1 MNLTEKEKTRL
12 EELKKKE
19 VQKSLTEAEKVELK
33 GLKDKLLKPN

>member
-1 MNLTEKEKTRL
+1 MNLTEKEKPRL

-33 GLKDKLLKPN
+33 GLKKDKLLK